1 MTLEERLTQIICEA
15 RCDGDEGSGA
25 CPWRRHGRCFAI
37 EKLSMCQVRAIAEQ
51 LIKGGVTVPPC
62 KVGDTVYQTDGEKI
76 YKLTV
81 RGVIYNTDAIG
92 FDERAIGKSVFLTR
106 EEAERVMSGEDSG
119 GEDCEQ

>member
-1 MTLEERLTQIICEA
+1 MT
-15 RCDGDEGSGA
+15 
-25 CPWRRHGRCFAI
+25 PV
-37 EKLSMCQVRAIAEQ
+37 EKLTRLILEVPPITVQCVGRAQGKRYYTARHIAEQ

-92 FDERAIGKSVFLTR
+92 FDERAIGKSVFLAEKDAEIAKLR
-106 EEAERVMSGEDSG
+106 MQKSEE
-119 GEDCEQ
+119 